1 MMTPERSNNR
11 AEIEGR
17 VGVSKTDHHQNGEQ
31 NAKSKKFS
39 RATRFPLAFVVVGNA
54 AFKSGDYPTAIEH
67 YSAAIIEDRN
77 DPKFPLN
84 RAAAYLKL
92 GKNEGAESDCT
103 TALTLSP
110 LNVKG
115 IFRRGQARL
124 GMGKLDGAKGDFEAA
139 TKIEPGNQAV
149 EDELE
154 KIHVLAQKNFKKAS
168 KTTAQ
173 SFGSS
178 AALDPRRRRVQ
189 ILIIEASQG
198 ASSVSQ
204 GTTTSAVQESSPVP
218 PAPAPA
224 LSTTSTATDSPTA
237 TVATP
242 PKTLPGC
249 HTRTLG
255 DETIHSCR
263 RGYTSCF
270 GQNTLFNSKESSM
283 SSSPPAPSTNLKTSA
298 NLHEFTKA
306 WGSSERFQLIKD
318 VGPSTYPSL
327 EPLLLILTV
336 QTFLDIL
343 TSDSHSDA
351 KSLATRSMEGFLHVP
366 RVSNIALF
374 LGGT

>member
-1 MMTPERSNNR
+1 MS
-11 AEIEGR
+11 
-17 VGVSKTDHHQNGEQ
+17 TDHDPPCPDDTSHEMPDTETDEEVTIGNKR
-31 NAKSKKFS
+31 KSKEAGSSNKRRKVHADHSKDEGAAAGS
-39 RATRFPLAFVVVGNA
+39 RIKCHGTAAAYAKNPVQIPKQERFDRVSVHKKLGRRRTSDPGEEDKGNA
-54 AFKSGDYPTAIEH
+54 AFKSGDYPTAIGH

-92 GKNEGAESDCT
+92 GKNEDAESDCT

-115 IFRRGQARL
+115 IFRRGQAGL

-242 PKTLPGC
+242 PKTFQDV
-249 HTRTLG
+249 TRA
-255 DETIHSCR
+255 R
-263 RGYTSCF
+263 
-270 GQNTLFNSKESSM
+270 
-283 SSSPPAPSTNLKTSA
+283 
-298 NLHEFTKA
+298 
-306 WGSSERFQLIKD
+306 
-318 VGPSTYPSL
+318 
-327 EPLLLILTV
+327 
-336 QTFLDIL
+336 
-343 TSDSHSDA
+343 
-351 KSLATRSMEGFLHVP
+351 
-366 RVSNIALF
+366 
-374 LGGT
+374 